1 MSRGSPKLTAARK
14 EEIIAACA
22 KLYETMS
29 FREITIKEIGAA
41 TSFTRTSIYN
51 YFETK
56 EEIFLALLQ
65 KEYEIWVDAM
75 NAVMARQESMT
86 RDELA
91 DTLARSLTDRPRL
104 LRLLSMN
111 LYDMEA
117 NSRPECL
124 TEFKTAFGASLDA
137 VTRMLE
143 KYVPQMDGNARQQFL
158 YAFFPFIY
166 GIYPYTSV
174 TEKQKAAM
182 EEAGLKEPV
191 FADERGTFSVTLFNT
206 PKEACHDAAPLTPA
220 EQELLT
226 FLETPRTRQEIADHL
241 GIETISYALQ
251 AYVAPLIRSGMVEM
265 TIPETPRSHKQRY
278 VRCRSARQ

>member
-1 MSRGSPKLTAARK
+1 MSRGSAALTAARR

-22 KLYETMS
+22 RLNETMS

-65 KEYEIWVDAM
+65 REYELWVDAM
-75 NAVMARQESMT
+75 NTVMEQNDTMT
-86 RDELA
+86 RPEIA
-91 DTLARSLTDRPRL
+91 DTLARTLTDRPRL

-111 LYDMEA
+111 LFDMEA
-117 NSRPECL
+117 NSRAERL
-124 TEFKTAFGASLDA
+124 AEFKVAFGASLDT

-143 KYVPQMDGNARQQFL
+143 KFIPEMDAPARQQFL

-182 EEAGLKEPV
+182 AQAGIPYV
-191 FADERGTFSVTLFNT
+191 YQSAYD
-206 PKEACHDAAPLTPA
+206 
-220 EQELLT
+220 LT
-226 FLETPRTRQEIADHL
+226 FTCLKKLL
-241 GIETISYALQ
+241 GVNA
-251 AYVAPLIRSGMVEM
+251 
-265 TIPETPRSHKQRY
+265 
-278 VRCRSARQ
+278 

>member
-1 MSRGSPKLTAARK
+1 MSRGSAALTAARR

-22 KLYETMS
+22 RLNETMS

-65 KEYEIWVDAM
+65 REYELWVDAM
-75 NAVMARQESMT
+75 NTVMEQNDTMT
-86 RDELA
+86 RSEIA
-91 DTLARSLTDRPRL
+91 DTLARTLTDRPRL

-111 LYDMEA
+111 LFDMEA
-117 NSRPECL
+117 NSRAERL
-124 TEFKTAFGASLDA
+124 AEFKVAFGASLDT

-143 KYVPQMDGNARQQFL
+143 KFIPEMDAPARQQFL

-174 TEKQKAAM
+174 TEKQKTAM
-182 EEAGLKEPV
+182 EQAGIPYAYQTAYSL
-191 FADERGTFSVTLFNT
+191 TH
-206 PKEACHDAAPLTPA
+206 ACIKK
-220 EQELLT
+220 LLN
-226 FLETPRTRQEIADHL
+226 AH
-241 GIETISYALQ
+241 
-251 AYVAPLIRSGMVEM
+251 
-265 TIPETPRSHKQRY
+265 
-278 VRCRSARQ
+278 

>member
-1 MSRGSPKLTAARK
+1 MSRGSPELTAARR

-22 KLYETMS
+22 ELNETMS

-65 KEYEIWVDAM
+65 KEYELWVEAM
-75 NAVMARQESMT
+75 DAVMAERAAMT

-91 DTLARSLTDRPRL
+91 QAIARTLTDRPRL

-117 NSRPECL
+117 NSRPERL
-124 TEFKTAFGASLDA
+124 AEFKVAYGASLDA
-137 VTRMLE
+137 VNRMVG
-143 KYVPQMDGNARQQFL
+143 KYVPEMDEKARKQFL

-174 TEKQKAAM
+174 TEKQKTAM
-182 EEAGLKEPV
+182 EQAGIHYMYQSAYDLTCTCLKKLLN
-191 FADERGTFSVTLFNT
+191 A
-206 PKEACHDAAPLTPA
+206 KEA
-220 EQELLT
+220 
-226 FLETPRTRQEIADHL
+226 
-241 GIETISYALQ
+241 
-251 AYVAPLIRSGMVEM
+251 
-265 TIPETPRSHKQRY
+265 
-278 VRCRSARQ
+278 

>member
-1 MSRGSPKLTAARK
+1 MSRGSPALTAARK
-14 EEIIAACA
+14 EEIIKACA
-22 KLYETMS
+22 RLYETMS

-65 KEYEIWVDAM
+65 REYEMWSEAM
-75 NAVMARQESMT
+75 NAVMDRDDTLT

-91 DTLARSLTDRPRL
+91 QILARTLTDRPRL

-117 NSRPECL
+117 NSRPERL
-124 TEFKTAFGASLDA
+124 AEFKAAFGASLET
-137 VTRMLE
+137 VTRMVK
-143 KYVPQMDGNARQQFL
+143 KYIPEMGEAARQAFL

-174 TEKQKAAM
+174 TEKQKIAM
-182 EEAGLKEPV
+182 DQAGIPYVYQSAYDLTYACLKKLLS
-191 FADERGTFSVTLFNT
+191 T
-206 PKEACHDAAPLTPA
+206 KEA
-220 EQELLT
+220 
-226 FLETPRTRQEIADHL
+226 
-241 GIETISYALQ
+241 
-251 AYVAPLIRSGMVEM
+251 
-265 TIPETPRSHKQRY
+265 
-278 VRCRSARQ
+278 

>member
-1 MSRGSPKLTAARK
+1 MSRGSPELTAARK

-22 KLYETMS
+22 KLNETMS

-65 KEYEIWVDAM
+65 KEYELWVEAM
-75 NAVMARQESMT
+75 DTVMADQVAMT

-91 DTLARSLTDRPRL
+91 QTIARTLTDRPRL

-117 NSRPECL
+117 NSRPERL
-124 TEFKTAFGASLDA
+124 AEFKVAYGASLNA
-137 VTRMLE
+137 VSRMVD
-143 KYVPQMDGNARQQFL
+143 KYAPEMDEATRQQFL
-158 YAFFPFIY
+158 YTFFPFIY

-174 TEKQKAAM
+174 TEKQKTAM
-182 EEAGLKEPV
+182 EQAGIPYVYQSAYDLTYTCLKKLLN
-191 FADERGTFSVTLFNT
+191 A
-206 PKEACHDAAPLTPA
+206 KEA
-220 EQELLT
+220 
-226 FLETPRTRQEIADHL
+226 
-241 GIETISYALQ
+241 
-251 AYVAPLIRSGMVEM
+251 
-265 TIPETPRSHKQRY
+265 
-278 VRCRSARQ
+278 